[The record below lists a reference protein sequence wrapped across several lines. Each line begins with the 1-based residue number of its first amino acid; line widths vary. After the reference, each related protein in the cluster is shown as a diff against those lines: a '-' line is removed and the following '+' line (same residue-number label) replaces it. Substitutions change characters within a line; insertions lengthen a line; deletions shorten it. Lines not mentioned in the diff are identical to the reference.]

1 MNRLINASALTV
13 ALLFSMSTL
22 MFSSDILSASL
33 ASAATVKMI
42 NDKESAVAPRH
53 PQTVPIIVGWIPN
66 SEWSQE
72 KTHD

>member
-1 MNRLINASALTV
+1 
-13 ALLFSMSTL
+13 